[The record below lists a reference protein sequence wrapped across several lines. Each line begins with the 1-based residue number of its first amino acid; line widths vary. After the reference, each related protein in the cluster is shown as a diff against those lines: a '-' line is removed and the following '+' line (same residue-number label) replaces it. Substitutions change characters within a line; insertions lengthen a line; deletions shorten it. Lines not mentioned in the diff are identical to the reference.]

1 MTNLNEITEFAKSLK
16 ISGSRIVFDKPIKS
30 TTKDEMAF
38 LKANYDELFPLVQA
52 AQESHDEVSRELA
65 LSISSD
71 IDERVQFLSSL
82 RQSLSRSDYEAK
94 CEEFGIVPQDDAKTL
109 KYSFGV
115 FADHHYAQAEN
126 FKSGVAGQ
134 LAQGRAWAIDAEAK
148 QQPQLKERISVLGVP
163 LASGMMKNV
172 TNVAKLAKST
182 TAPAFAKNVAKTE
195 KEAL

>member
-52 AQESHDEVSRELA
+52 AQEIHDEVSRELA

-148 QQPQLKERISVLGVP
+148 QQPQKF
-163 LASGMMKNV
+163 
-172 TNVAKLAKST
+172 ST
-182 TAPAFAKNVAKTE
+182 QGEDIRPWGAVGIRYDEECDKCGKIGEVDNSTGICE
-195 KEAL
+195 KCS